1 LKRGVECRD
10 GIARML
16 SHNQIWEA
24 LDRLAERHE
33 LTPSGLARRAG
44 LDPTS
49 FNKSKRLSADGR
61 LRWPSTESIAK
72 VLDATGASM
81 EQFLAFMRPDG
92 AFGRQEGAFP
102 QRGNSIPLLGF
113 AQAGAGGFFDDGGFP
128 AGQGWDVVEFPAAPS
143 QKAGVYALEVQG
155 ESMMPLYRD
164 GDVLIVEPGAQV
176 RRNDRVVVRTNE
188 GEVMAKVLLRQS
200 PRSIEL
206 LSLNPEHPN
215 RTLELSDV
223 DWIARIIWASQ

>member
-1 LKRGVECRD
+1 
-10 GIARML
+10 ML
-16 SHNQIWEA
+16 SHEQIWGA
-24 LDRLAERHE
+24 IDRLAGRHD

-81 EQFLAFMRPDG
+81 EEFLGLMRPTALPGSFPDG
-92 AFGRQEGAFP
+92 AFPP
-102 QRGNSIPLLGF
+102 QGSSIPLLGF

-155 ESMMPLYRD
+155 DSMMPLYRD

-176 RRNDRVVVRTNE
+176 RRNDRVVVKTRE

-200 PRSIEL
+200 ARSIEL
-206 LSLNPEHPN
+206 LSLNPDHPN
-215 RTLELSDV
+215 RSLDLSDV
-223 DWIARIIWASQ
+223 EWIARIIWASQ

>member
-1 LKRGVECRD
+1 
-10 GIARML
+10 ML
-16 SHNQIWEA
+16 SHEQIWA
-24 LDRLAERHE
+24 AIDRLAERHD

-72 VLDATGASM
+72 VLDATGATV
-81 EQFLAFMRPDG
+81 EQFMGFMRPANSSSGLPDG
-92 AFGRQEGAFP
+92 ESEPRAS
-102 QRGNSIPLLGF
+102 SIPLLGF

-143 QKAGVYALEVQG
+143 HKAGVYALEVQG
-155 ESMMPLYRD
+155 DSMMPLYRD

-176 RRNDRVVVRTNE
+176 RRNDRVVVKTRE

-206 LSLNPEHPN
+206 MSLNPEHPN
-215 RTLELSDV
+215 RTIELSDV

>member
-1 LKRGVECRD
+1 
-10 GIARML
+10 ML
-16 SHNQIWEA
+16 SHDQIWGA
-24 LDRLAERHE
+24 IDRLAERHE

-72 VLDATGASM
+72 VLDATGASV
-81 EQFLAFMRPDG
+81 EQFLAFLQPDAGFSRKLAGQLGAQADG
-92 AFGRQEGAFP
+92 AFPP
-102 QRGNSIPLLGF
+102 QGSSIPLLGF

-143 QKAGVYALEVQG
+143 QKSAVYALEVQG